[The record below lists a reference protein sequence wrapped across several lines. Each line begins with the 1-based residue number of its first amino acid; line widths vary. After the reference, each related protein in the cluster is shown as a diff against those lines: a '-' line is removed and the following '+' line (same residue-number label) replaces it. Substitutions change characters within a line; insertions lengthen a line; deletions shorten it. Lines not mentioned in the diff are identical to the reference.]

1 MPILNKLKSE
11 KSAYLLQHATNPI
24 NWHAWGE
31 EPFQKAKEEN
41 KPLLVSIGYAT
52 CHWCHVMERESF
64 ENAEIAAFMNEKFV
78 CIKVDREE
86 HPDIDHYYMEAVQM
100 FQQQGGWPLNVFLTY
115 DKKPFFGGTY
125 YPPVDAYGKPSWMK
139 ILQNISNA
147 YTNKHEVVFE
157 QSEKVHSLINSH
169 NERLFDS
176 KLDPVESSKTL
187 KLEYWVE
194 DLLKYADWENGGF
207 GHGQK
212 FPSVMPLK
220 LLLAYTETD
229 DTRKIEDFI
238 EKSMLALYRGG
249 IYDKIGGGW
258 SRYTVDNTWKV
269 PHFEKMLYDNAQL
282 LGLFAWQYLHTN
294 HPIYAKTID
303 QTLDFLKDELK
314 DLTGLFYSGIDADS
328 EGVEGKFYTWTY
340 DQITELFGQMPEDIA
355 KYCDIQKEGNWDK
368 TNILYLNSTVN
379 SLDICLEANEKLSP
393 YFDKMLVKRSQRIRP
408 ITDKKKLTN
417 QNALLITQLVQ
428 VYLFTENEKAKTL
441 AVDALEAF
449 EKLIETSTK
458 LYHQSYDEKFD
469 MRIEAYLDDYAQL
482 IEAYIWCYLLN
493 YEENYLAKAKWY
505 MDLLIENCYSEDRGI
520 FNYTHSGTK
529 MGIHSSYNDIYD
541 QTMPSGN
548 STAYSCLIYLYEVF
562 ADQKYLE
569 IIGKMEHI
577 IKPKI
582 KNHIFSMANWA
593 LTFARKENII
603 SIKTNTK
610 FSTIE
615 LKEIF
620 KKCKTS
626 MLVILYNHHMNEENR
641 YKHEV
646 AKHNKVQYTLCKNNM
661 CFAPVDDFKELIDK
675 IIE

>member
-220 LLLAYTETD
+220 LLLAYSETD

-379 SLDICLEANEKLSP
+379 SLDICLEAQEKLSP
-393 YFDKMLVKRSQRIRP
+393 YFDKMLLKRAQRIRP

-449 EKLIETSTK
+449 EKLIERSKK
-458 LYHQSYDEKFD
+458 LYHQSYDEIFD
-469 MRIEAYLDDYAQL
+469 TRIEAYLDDYTQWIEANIWSYLLDFDEKQL
-482 IEAYIWCYLLN
+482 IEAKRN
-493 YEENYLAKAKWY
+493 
-505 MDLLIENCYSEDRGI
+505 MDILIENFYSEDRGI
-520 FNYTHSGTK
+520 FNYTHSGAK
-529 MGIHSSYNDIYD
+529 KGIHSSYNDIYD
-541 QTMPSGN
+541 QTMPCGN
-548 STAYSCLIYLYEVF
+548 STAYYCLIYLFEVF
-562 ADQKYLE
+562 GDVKYLE
-569 IIGKMEHI
+569 IINKIERI

-582 KNHIFSMANWA
+582 EDHLFSMSNWA
-593 LTFARKENII
+593 LILARKEHII
-603 SIKTNTK
+603 SIKSNAK
-610 FSTIE
+610 FSTKE

-620 KKCKTS
+620 RKCKTS
-626 MLVILYNHHMNEENR
+626 MLVILYNHPFREENH
-641 YKHEV
+641 HETF
-646 AKHNKVQYTLCKNNM
+646 KETHNKLQYILCQNNT
-661 CFAPVDDFKELIDK
+661 CLAPVDDFRELIDN

>member
-147 YTNKHEVVFE
+147 YTTKHEVVFE
-157 QSEKVHSLINSH
+157 QSTKVHSLIASH

-220 LLLAYTETD
+220 LLLAYSETD

-493 YEENYLAKAKWY
+493 YEENYLAQAKWY
-505 MDLLIENCYSEDRGI
+505 MDLLIENYYSEDRGI

-529 MGIHSSYNDIYD
+529 KGIHSSYNDIYD
-541 QTMPSGN
+541 QTMPCGN

>member
-157 QSEKVHSLINSH
+157 QSEKVHSLITSH

-176 KLDPVESSKTL
+176 KFDPVESSETL

-417 QNALLITQLVQ
+417 QNALLITHLVQ
-428 VYLFTENEKAKTL
+428 VYLFTENEKAKIL
-441 AVDALEAF
+441 AVDALHAF

-493 YEENYLAKAKWY
+493 YEENYLAQAKWY
-505 MDLLIENCYSEDRGI
+505 MDLLIENYYSEDRGI

-529 MGIHSSYNDIYD
+529 KGIHSSYNDIYD
-541 QTMPSGN
+541 QTMPCGN

>member
-147 YTNKHEVVFE
+147 YTTKHEVVFE
-157 QSEKVHSLINSH
+157 QSTKVHSLIASH

-493 YEENYLAKAKWY
+493 YEENYLAQAKWY
-505 MDLLIENCYSEDRGI
+505 MDLLIENYYSEDRGI

-529 MGIHSSYNDIYD
+529 KGIHSSYNDIYD
-541 QTMPSGN
+541 QTMPCGN

>member
-147 YTNKHEVVFE
+147 YTTKHEVVFE
-157 QSEKVHSLINSH
+157 QSTKVHSLITSH

-176 KLDPVESSKTL
+176 KFDPVESSETL

-220 LLLAYTETD
+220 LLLAYSETD

-340 DQITELFGQMPEDIA
+340 DQITELFGQIPEDISLF
-355 KYCDIQKEGNWDK
+355 CDIQKEGNWDK

-408 ITDKKKLTN
+408 ITDKKKLTY
-417 QNALLITQLVQ
+417 QNALLITHLVQ
-428 VYLFTENEKAKTL
+428 VYLFTENEKAKIF
-441 AVDALEAF
+441 AVDALHAF
-449 EKLIETSTK
+449 EKLLETSTK